1 MLQLSRGW
9 CHISVENCIC
19 SWLRLSYF
27 IILGSLLCNESLF
40 HDLLFHN
47 LLLTSNYRCQINVVK
62 WSAMFPSAVF
72 TPEDLRSRNWEYWG
86 NNEYFCFL
94 RSNPG
99 CLYRFVWPGGSSEN
113 LVSGLHRL
121 HQLLPT
127 QVWIS
132 VGGGHH
138 ATHLPW
144 PLPLPVH
151 LLSGMDT
158 HIHISTVCI
167 CINIGMYEHP

>member
-72 TPEDLRSRNWEYWG
+72 YTRRLKKQKLGILRKQWI
-86 NNEYFCFL
+86 FL
-94 RSNPG
+94 FSPFQPR
-99 CLYRFVWPGGSSEN
+99 
-113 LVSGLHRL
+113 
-121 HQLLPT
+121 
-127 QVWIS
+127 
-132 VGGGHH
+132 
-138 ATHLPW
+138 
-144 PLPLPVH
+144 LPLPFCLTWRLFWKSGVWASPATSAPPYTSLNLCWWWAPRYTFTLTSTTPSSPTFRYGYTHTHFYSMH
-151 LLSGMDT
+151 L
-158 HIHISTVCI
+158 
-167 CINIGMYEHP
+167 Y